1 MRMDV
6 QVSGVPLFAA
16 GNATIIGDV
25 TVGEKVGIWFGAVIR
40 ADKDRIV
47 IGDRS
52 NIQDNCVVHT
62 SKGFPV
68 ILGNDVSVGH
78 GAILHG
84 CSIQDRVLV
93 GMGAIVLN
101 GAKVGSGSIIGAG
114 AVITEGKEIPPD
126 SVVVGVPGKIV
137 RQTGADQHQ
146 HILNNAVSYV
156 ELAREYAHHE
166 ECCSH
171 RS

>member
-1 MRMDV
+1 MYHH
-6 QVSGVPLFAA
+6 VSGTPLFVA
-16 GNATIIGDV
+16 GNVTVIGDI
-25 TVGEKVGIWFGAVIR
+25 TFGKEVGIWFGAVIR

-156 ELAREYAHHE
+156 ELAREYARHE
-166 ECCSH
+166 
-171 RS
+171 

>member
-1 MRMDV
+1 MHMDGK
-6 QVSGVPLFAA
+6 VSGGALFIAA
-16 GNATIIGDV
+16 NATV
-25 TVGEKVGIWFGAVIR
+25 TGNVTLGRDVGIWFGAVIR

-68 ILGNDVSVGH
+68 TLGTDVSVGH

-84 CSIQDRVLV
+84 CTIGNRVLV

-101 GAKVGSGSIIGAG
+101 GATVGDGSVIGAG
-114 AVITEGKEIPPD
+114 SVVTEGMIVPEG
-126 SVVVGVPGKIV
+126 SVVVGVPGKIIK
-137 RQTGADQHQ
+137 QATDTQQQ
-146 HILNNAVSYV
+146 HILKNAASYV
-156 ELAREYAHHE
+156 ELAREYA
-166 ECCSH
+166 SH
-171 RS
+171 A

>member
-47 IGDRS
+47 IGNRS

-68 ILGNDVSVGH
+68 TIGTDVSVGH

-84 CSIQDRVLV
+84 CTIGNRVLI
-93 GMGAIVLN
+93 GMGAIIIN
-101 GAKVGSGSIIGAG
+101 GAHIGDGSIIGAG
-114 AVITEGKEIPPD
+114 AVITEGKVIPQN
-126 SVVVGVPGKIV
+126 SVVIGVHGKIV
-137 RQTGADQHQ
+137 KQTDADQRQ
-146 HILNNAVSYV
+146 HILNNAASYI
-156 ELAREYAHHE
+156 ELATEYSHHG
-166 ECCSH
+166 
-171 RS
+171 

>member
-1 MRMDV
+1 MDV
-6 QVSGVPLFAA
+6 RVSGVPLFTA
-16 GNATIIGDV
+16 GNATVIGDV

-68 ILGNDVSVGH
+68 TIGTDVSVGH

-84 CSIQDRVLV
+84 CTIGNQVLI
-93 GMGAIVLN
+93 GMGAIIIN
-101 GAKVGSGSIIGAG
+101 GAHIGDGSIIGAG
-114 AVITEGKEIPPD
+114 SVITEGKVIPPG
-126 SVVVGVPGKIV
+126 SVVIGVPGKV
-137 RQTGADQHQ
+137 VKQTDKDQHE
-146 HILNNAVSYV
+146 HILRNASSYI
-156 ELAREYAHHE
+156 ELATEYSHHG
-166 ECCSH
+166 
-171 RS
+171 